1 MRLRGPAEAYSAA
14 FNTQVPPLVVLR
26 SLLAARNKLSPKLCA
41 NLVEAVVEAHA
52 RPNQEASFRNA
63 LLRGARLHKLQGNQQ
78 KTLRAVVMK
87 LDASFWPAAA
97 WACANDLQGSR
108 PKHTSQRRSRA
119 AERLLLRRMRRSG
132 VVARTEAELQSR
144 TSTPDVIVDAGP
156 LYPLGIQWVDL
167 KHAFGRG
174 NASRYVAQVTKY
186 CEDWGPGVLVFT
198 LGYTE
203 ALADELRATGSV
215 WVLDA
220 ATGDRILSD
229 AEERTRPPSDA
240 LAPRED

>member
-1 MRLRGPAEAYSAA
+1 M
-14 FNTQVPPLVVLR
+14 VVLR
-26 SLLAARNKLSPKLCA
+26 NLLAARNKLSSKLCA

-63 LLRGARLHKLQGNQQ
+63 LLRGARLHKLQGHQQ
-78 KTLRAVVMK
+78 KTLRALVLK

-97 WACANDLQGSR
+97 WACANDLQGSQ

-156 LYPLGIQWVDL
+156 LYALGIQWVDL

-203 ALADELRATGSV
+203 SLADELRATGPV

-229 AEERTRPPSDA
+229 AEERKR
-240 LAPRED
+240 LPREG